1 MFTCVQSPLFLAST
15 LFFFGGL
22 MLLQLAR
29 ACNRMAVLCH
39 KVAWKGLQGLGFW
52 LGWVAG
58 VCVVPLGCC
67 SFCREGAR
75 RRG

>member
-1 MFTCVQSPLFLAST
+1 
-15 LFFFGGL
+15 